1 MMATAKVGPVRIVKF
16 SLVGVI
22 GMGVQLLVL
31 AGLSRL
37 GTHYLV
43 ATICGVETAV
53 LHNFY
58 WHRRFT
64 WQDRGDR
71 NLGSRLFRFHVSNAA
86 ISLLGNVGLMRVLVG
101 KLRMDLILGNML
113 AVLSCAFFNYLIS
126 DVWVF
131 TRPTAENKPLPRLNS
146 PDAADRASGS
156 ESAGQKG
163 HRGAPPWQPVP
174 APSRSVE

>member
-1 MMATAKVGPVRIVKF
+1 MRIVKF

-22 GMGVQLLVL
+22 GMGVQLAVL
-31 AGLSRL
+31 GGLSSL
-37 GTHYLV
+37 GTYYLV

-64 WQDRGDR
+64 WQDRGER

-101 KLRMDLILGNML
+101 KLRMNLILGNML
-113 AVLSCAFFNYLIS
+113 AVLSCAVFNYLIS
-126 DVWVF
+126 DICVF
-131 TRPTAENKPLPRLNS
+131 TQPTPENKPLLRLNP
-146 PDAADRASGS
+146 PDTTDRASGS
-156 ESAGQKG
+156 EFAGQKER
-163 HRGAPPWQPVP
+163 RGAPPCQPGP